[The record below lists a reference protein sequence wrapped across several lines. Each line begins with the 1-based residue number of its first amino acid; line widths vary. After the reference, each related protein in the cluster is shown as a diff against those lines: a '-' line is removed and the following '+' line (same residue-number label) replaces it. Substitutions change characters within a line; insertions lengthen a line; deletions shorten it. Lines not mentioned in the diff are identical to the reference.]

1 MDVNEEK
8 RKKFMEYAGKR
19 VNNVLHDIQILE
31 PMARSNSYDF
41 TKQDVEEMFYAM
53 QESLNNAKVEFEKKF
68 EEKARTERKVF
79 SFGASSSTQT
89 TENINN
95 TIVSNNENSTSME
108 NNILEGIVE
117 KTNNEE
123 NIDTNIF
130 WKLQMVKLLLST
142 IGVLAYK

>member
-1 MDVNEEK
+1 MEVNEEK

-53 QESLNNAKVEFEKKF
+53 QESLNNAKVEFDKKF

-79 SFGASSSTQT
+79 SFGSASNIPTTSNAT
-89 TENINN
+89 TESVNN
-95 TIVSNNENSTSME
+95 VVESSV
-108 NNILEGIVE
+108 NNIDTETDVVE
-117 KTNNEE
+117 VAEEIESANIEE

-130 WKLQMVKLLLST
+130 
-142 IGVLAYK
+142 

>member
-1 MDVNEEK
+1 MEVNEEK

-53 QESLNNAKVEFEKKF
+53 QESLKNAKIEFNKKF

-79 SFGASSSTQT
+79 SFGSVSNITTASDVV
-89 TENINN
+89 TENVNN
-95 TIVSNNENSTSME
+95 VVEGSADNIDTITDVAEVVEEIENS
-108 NNILEGIVE
+108 NG
-117 KTNNEE
+117 EE
-123 NIDTNIF
+123 NLDTNIF
-130 WKLQMVKLLLST
+130 
-142 IGVLAYK
+142 

>member
-1 MDVNEEK
+1 MEVNEEK

-53 QESLNNAKVEFEKKF
+53 QESLKNAKIEFDKKF

-79 SFGASSSTQT
+79 SFGS
-89 TENINN
+89 
-95 TIVSNNENSTSME
+95 VSNIQPTSNVVTE
-108 NNILEGIVE
+108 SVNIIAESNVDTTNVQNDYSEEIVE
-117 KTNNEE
+117 IAEVTEEVENTTVEE

-130 WKLQMVKLLLST
+130 
-142 IGVLAYK
+142 